1 MYLKMK
7 VRASWGMTNSDYV
20 LEQEITLNCEN
31 TNELIEEFKKE
42 IFKPTQTNTE
52 VHRECHVVEFSEK
65 ERFSKFYNELLL
77 CLGEISY
84 FEISIEDELKKHL
97 TVEQLNQIENAYLW
111 GLNDLHEQDIHLKD
125 KLLMSLSIYDSLI
138 VPLSDFGFQIQDK
151 GDGVY
156 IFTESTTSMEL
167 ILNVKINSIIVNE
180 LFNSHKGLLVSLV
193 EISLTTDYN
202 VLFQGYSDFIED
214 LFNEVKSRN
223 LLTN

>member
-1 MYLKMK
+1 MK

-97 TVEQLNQIENAYLW
+97 TVEQLNHIENAYLW

-138 VPLSDFGFQIQDK
+138 VPLSDFGFEIQDNEDGTYKFEDRKSNMEFLLCTKTKVIQVEQSENWHK
-151 GDGVY
+151 G
-156 IFTESTTSMEL
+156 ILKTLLETSNNTEYSVLFNWLDDKLESCLSE
-167 ILNVKINSIIVNE
+167 INS
-180 LFNSHKGLLVSLV
+180 
-193 EISLTTDYN
+193 
-202 VLFQGYSDFIED
+202 
-214 LFNEVKSRN
+214 
-223 LLTN
+223 